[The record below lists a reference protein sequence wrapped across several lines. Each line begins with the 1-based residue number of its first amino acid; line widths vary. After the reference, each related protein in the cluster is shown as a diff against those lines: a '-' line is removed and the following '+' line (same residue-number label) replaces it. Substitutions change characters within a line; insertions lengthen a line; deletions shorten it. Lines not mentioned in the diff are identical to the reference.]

1 MQASPELLIGS
12 MIGLLGTA
20 LYGLSVVVYRSQA
33 KEIGPVAASSI
44 KMWVA
49 LPLMAFMVILLP
61 GIDSIFLPVATLTFL
76 ATSAILG
83 AVIGDTVYLWS
94 QERIG
99 VSYAF
104 PIAMSFP
111 IITYLLT
118 IVFLGESPILS
129 RLAGVIIAVLGVILL
144 SNEQNRNEKDDDAPR
159 RFDLWGIAGALLTS
173 VLYAVGIIALQVG
186 IEGVDPISGNL
197 VRVLFGSIAF
207 IPLFAVAKHQ
217 GMKRPTSRSVALVS
231 IAGFF
236 GMGVGSLF
244 FVTAVASVGA
254 TIMSVISSTAPLFA
268 IPISVLILK
277 ERLTPLAVLG
287 IIATLLGVVLVV
299 LGF

>member
-1 MQASPELLIGS
+1 MQVTPEFLIGS
-12 MIGLLGTA
+12 LIGLLGTA

-33 KEIGPVAASSI
+33 REIGPVAASSI

-49 LPLMAFMVILLP
+49 LPLMALMVILLP
-61 GIDSIFLPVATLTFL
+61 GIDSVFLPLVAIALL

-111 IITYLLT
+111 IITYFLT
-118 IVFLGESPILS
+118 IVFLGEPPILS

-144 SNEQNRNEKDDDAPR
+144 SNEQNRKGKDDDAPR

-186 IEGVDPISGNL
+186 IEGVDPIGGNL

-217 GMKRPTSRSVALVS
+217 GMTKPTSKAVALVS

-236 GMGVGSLF
+236 GMGVGSLL

-268 IPISVLILK
+268 IPVSVLILK
-277 ERLTPLAVLG
+277 ENLTPLAVIG
-287 IIATLLGVVLVV
+287 ITAALLGVVLV
-299 LGF
+299 LIGF